1 MGYRIGQRLY
11 RLAVLSAFAACTVSV
26 YGSERPNFLVFLID
40 DMGPMDTSVPFLSE
54 AGETKAY
61 PLNER
66 YRTPTMQQLAR
77 QGLRFERFYANNVC
91 SPSRISL
98 LTGQSSARHRTT
110 QWINPYGLNADN
122 CAPRQWNW
130 EGLGAGSVTLPGLL
144 SAAGYHTLHVGKG
157 HWGPHGQAVADP
169 RKIGFHRNVAGAA
182 YGRPGSYFGDRNYT
196 NAEKK
201 RQPPHL
207 EEYHGQSIHLTEALT
222 EEMLK
227 QLTLAKATGKPIFAH
242 MAFYAVHSPFEAD
255 PAFLKNYPEK
265 LPGRDFAA
273 MIEGMD
279 HAVGRIL
286 QHLATL
292 DMAEKTLVIFLGD
305 NGSVHSSLPLRGI
318 KAERFEGGVRVPFIV
333 GWAKPADNTIQA
345 LWPIQPGSHHTENF
359 GTILDL
365 MPTILNLSGTK
376 TPEGYLLDGHDLR
389 EVYAGQ
395 TKETFLMHFPHQHRN
410 SYFTTWH
417 HNHWKLIYQYHNEPR
432 VQLFDLSNDPTE
444 SNDLSGK
451 DRKKLES
458 MFQEMKTALI
468 EAEAVYPLDPGSKE
482 PTPPRLN

>member
-110 QWINPYGLNADN
+110 QWINPYGLNAHN

-157 HWGPHGQAVADP
+157 HWGPLGQAGADP

-182 YGRPGSYFGDRNYT
+182 YGRPGSYYGDRNYT

-201 RQPPHL
+201 RQPPH
-207 EEYHGQSIHLTEALT
+207 
-222 EEMLK
+222 
-227 QLTLAKATGKPIFAH
+227 
-242 MAFYAVHSPFEAD
+242 
-255 PAFLKNYPEK
+255 
-265 LPGRDFAA
+265 
-273 MIEGMD
+273 
-279 HAVGRIL
+279 
-286 QHLATL
+286 
-292 DMAEKTLVIFLGD
+292 
-305 NGSVHSSLPLRGI
+305 
-318 KAERFEGGVRVPFIV
+318 
-333 GWAKPADNTIQA
+333 
-345 LWPIQPGSHHTENF
+345 PGSTN
-359 GTILDL
+359 TVD
-365 MPTILNLSGTK
+365 
-376 TPEGYLLDGHDLR
+376 
-389 EVYAGQ
+389 
-395 TKETFLMHFPHQHRN
+395 
-410 SYFTTWH
+410 
-417 HNHWKLIYQYHNEPR
+417 
-432 VQLFDLSNDPTE
+432 
-444 SNDLSGK
+444 
-451 DRKKLES
+451 
-458 MFQEMKTALI
+458 
-468 EAEAVYPLDPGSKE
+468 
-482 PTPPRLN
+482 